1 MTDIRHIPDALA
13 KVVHGLMLVWKLFQK
28 IVKIDG
34 KHRGAPEETWV
45 PFCGI
50 KMSCFYFLHG

>member
-13 KVVHGLMLVWKLFQK
+13 KVVHGLMSVGKLFQK
-28 IVKIDG
+28 IVKIDR
-34 KHRGAPEETWV
+34 KHRGAPEETWM

-50 KMSCFYFLHG
+50 KMSCFYFSHG